1 MVVLRDPPFDRTIIP
16 TSHKR
21 RHLSCSSPASPTDV
35 AHRSSKKPK
44 LSHPAIPPPRFWDD
58 LSEIHL
64 TRNALGELDRRNAKV
79 ARDSTRRRKCRIRR
93 ATVEKIESPQP
104 GFLGQ
109 CSPTCLRQ
117 IKRFATHGGPDLSNL
132 RGYRALDPAYGMSS
146 SKSSLGRRKRGSQS
160 PSKSGT
166 TANTTTTKS
175 TGPYDRAF
183 QQHLIDYS
191 VFPDDYEYPDGHLPL
206 EPENLDD
213 ILRALRQPR
222 ASLSPSRFSNE
233 DFRKFKRA
241 DTQASKERQVTT
253 NVIPIIE
260 RDVRDGK
267 CVAGEVP
274 FTNLDHL
281 TDGTLVP
288 GNPDLYYGARPEQL
302 DREVRRE
309 PDVKGPDGSL
319 PVASRQACY
328 DGALGARGIHSLQ
341 SYGTLEPHYD
351 NKAYTLTSIYHGGT
365 LKVYASHPIGLPTSG
380 AQPGFVMTQL
390 NSWSLTGNA
399 QAFREG
405 VAAYRNGRDWTKQQ
419 RDQAITQANEK
430 VAGLGIA
437 ASPQSDVFGLGFASE
452 ASAIEA
458 TSQET
463 IKNLSS
469 HALPSL

>member
-1 MVVLRDPPFDRTIIP
+1 MTGRGRQAPHRSARRHDAQPQMVRNAPTLNNHILHLPVEILKRSRMVVLRDPPFDRTIIP

-309 PDVKGPDGSL
+309 PDGHIIPSTQQDL
-319 PVASRQACY
+319 PIARTSSSKSKDRTDPCQSR
-328 DGALGARGIHSLQ
+328 LGRHA
-341 SYGTLEPHYD
+341 
-351 NKAYTLTSIYHGGT
+351 
-365 LKVYASHPIGLPTSG
+365 
-380 AQPGFVMTQL
+380 MTVL
-390 NSWSLTGNA
+390 WEREESTVSSLT
-399 QAFREG
+399 E
-405 VAAYRNGRDWTKQQ
+405 
-419 RDQAITQANEK
+419 
-430 VAGLGIA
+430 
-437 ASPQSDVFGLGFASE
+437 
-452 ASAIEA
+452 
-458 TSQET
+458 
-463 IKNLSS
+463 
-469 HALPSL
+469 H